1 MSCAYAAPFSPALVY
16 SVTSPQY
23 NRMTEQ
29 QERLREAALAGM
41 KARSEALGDI
51 ATRDKL
57 AAKKRA
63 EDEDARLVSIA
74 PCPFALC
81 PLPLGPCLLPSSP
94 RTLAHAAVGCVSTPL
109 CAPVVSFD

>member
-1 MSCAYAAPFSPALVY
+1 
-16 SVTSPQY
+16 
-23 NRMTEQ
+23 MTEQ

-74 PCPFALC
+74 PCPLPLALC
-81 PLPLGPCLLPSSP
+81 PVPPAPYS
-94 RTLAHAAVGCVSTPL
+94 VSTPL